1 MNSHNSS
8 QLNDYPTKFNF
19 IHYIKD
25 STSINN
31 DKKNCFCSD
40 LKKKIYI
47 YIQYVLDTLLA
58 ALYILYTVFAVLREM
73 FEEINCLFNKIN
85 F

>member
-19 IHYIKD
+19 IQYYIKD

-47 YIQYVLDTLLA
+47 Y
-58 ALYILYTVFAVLREM
+58 TV
-73 FEEINCLFNKIN
+73 CP
-85 F
+85 